1 MLLSERQAQ
10 IARIVSKAL
19 LDHQR
24 LRMFTNN
31 LNIAMLAC
39 TNPTFEATVAG
50 GRLRNEDRDVIGAGM
65 EALFLENSDSQL
77 IVCKGD
83 LSP

>member
-1 MLLSERQAQ
+1 MLLSKRQAQ
-10 IARIVSKAL
+10 IAEIVSKAL

-24 LRMFTNN
+24 LRILTNN
-31 LNIAMLAC
+31 LNIAMLARISS
-39 TNPTFEATVAG
+39 TFEVTVAG
-50 GRLRNEDRDVIGAGM
+50 GRLRNEDRDAMGAGM
-65 EALFLENSDSQL
+65 EALFLETFESQL